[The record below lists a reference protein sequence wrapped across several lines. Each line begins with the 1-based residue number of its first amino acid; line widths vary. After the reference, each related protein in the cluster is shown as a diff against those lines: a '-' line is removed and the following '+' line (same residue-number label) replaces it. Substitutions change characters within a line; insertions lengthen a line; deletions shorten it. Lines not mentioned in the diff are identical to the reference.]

1 MLLAAAQVVVE
12 VQLVRQITEFLA
24 DQEVEVLEVL
34 LMVLHGQEVQELQD
48 REILEAMVSQHQAIV
63 LAEAAAEPV
72 G

>member
-1 MLLAAAQVVVE
+1 MLLAAAQVVVQ
-12 VQLVRQITEFLA
+12 VQLVRQITEFLV

-34 LMVLHGQEVQELQD
+34 LLVLHGQEVQELQD
-48 REILEAMVSQHQAIV
+48 REILEAMVSQQKAIV

>member
-12 VQLVRQITEFLA
+12 VQLVREITEFLV